1 VSIKNY
7 FPTTQNLNVI
17 WGYNKDPKLIFIG
30 KCNQK
35 VFLEPKEQKIIQ
47 FAAMPLQ
54 GGFVKLPRVRLQKM
68 DEFCGE
74 ILKGEFGVLRV
85 G

>member
-7 FPTTQNLNVI
+7 FNITQNLNVI

-35 VFLEPKEQKIIQ
+35 VFLDPKEQKIIK

-54 GGFVKLPRVRLQKM
+54 GGFVKLPKVRLQVKQ
-68 DEFCGE
+68 EFCEE
-74 ILKGEFGVLRV
+74 ISWEELGVLKV